1 MIIWAGGNFRWALAL
16 FDREDIPETKQA
28 ITTYIIRTGI
38 LMGSPPLQWLIIA
51 TLNIAL
57 GRTRSQN
64 TLCPKPLTSQRL
76 CGSNFFHF

>member
-51 TLNIAL
+51 TL
-57 GRTRSQN
+57 
-64 TLCPKPLTSQRL
+64 
-76 CGSNFFHF
+76 